1 MRYIIITII
10 FFLISFNLNAQNI
23 ATFKFSLI
31 IENLQVYKDFKT
43 KLEEFKKKKFDQLK
57 NEESLLISTKKEID
71 DSKILLSE
79 IEYKSRISKFEE
91 KRNNFQKKVNK
102 LNNYLNENIKI
113 NEEKILKEIVN
124 IVEIIA
130 TENNIDIIFSDDQY
144 FLSSD
149 NIDISGQIY
158 NMLNNLNIV
167 LELNKYE

>member
-1 MRYIIITII
+1 
-10 FFLISFNLNAQNI
+10 LNAQNI

-43 KLEEFKKKKFDQLK
+43 QLEEFKKKKFDQLK
-57 NEESLLISTKKEID
+57 NEEALLISTKKGIE

-102 LNNYLNENIKI
+102 LNNYLNENIEI
-113 NEEKILKEIVN
+113 NEEKVLKEIVN
-124 IVEIIA
+124 IVKIIA

-158 NMLNNLNIV
+158 NKLNNLNIV

>member
-1 MRYIIITII
+1 M
-10 FFLISFNLNAQNI
+10 NAQNI

-43 KLEEFKKKKFDQLK
+43 QLEEFKKKKFDQLK
-57 NEESLLISTKKEID
+57 NEEALLISTKKGIE

-102 LNNYLNENIKI
+102 LNNYLNENIEI
-113 NEEKILKEIVN
+113 NEEKVLKEIVN
-124 IVEIIA
+124 IVKIIA

-158 NMLNNLNIV
+158 NKLNNLNIV

>member
-1 MRYIIITII
+1 MI
-10 FFLISFNLNAQNI
+10 AQNI

-31 IENLQVYKDFKT
+31 IENLQVYKDFNT
-43 KLEEFKKKKFDQLK
+43 QLEEFKKKKFDQLK
-57 NEESLLISTKKEID
+57 NEETLLINIKKEIEE
-71 DSKILLSE
+71 SKILLSE

>member
-1 MRYIIITII
+1 LRFIFIIII

-23 ATFKFSLI
+23 ATFKFSII

-43 KLEEFKKKKFDQLK
+43 QLEEFKKKKFDKLK
-57 NEESLLISTKKEID
+57 NEETLLISIKKEIE

>member
-1 MRYIIITII
+1 M
-10 FFLISFNLNAQNI
+10 NAQNI
-23 ATFKFSLI
+23 ATFKFSII

-43 KLEEFKKKKFDQLK
+43 QLEEFKKKKFDKLK
-57 NEESLLISTKKEID
+57 NEETLLISIKKEIE

-102 LNNYLNENIKI
+102 LNNYLNENIEI
-113 NEEKILKEIVN
+113 NEEKVLKEIVN
-124 IVEIIA
+124 IVKIIA
-130 TENNIDIIFSDDQY
+130 TENNIDIIFADDQY
-144 FLSSD
+144 FLSTD

-158 NMLNNLNIV
+158 NKLNNLNIV